1 MAGTFSCRLQVFYTA
16 EGTARFEC
24 YIMTFGVLAPFR
36 RLQLGMRTSRTS
48 SPPYHC
54 AVLGSCMLRTIV
66 AFYQGRREVG
76 RIALHVHTT
85 NEIAL
90 KFYLKHG
97 FQLVET
103 VPDYYRRLDPPT
115 AYLLRYQFAR

>member
-1 MAGTFSCRLQVFYTA
+1 
-16 EGTARFEC
+16 
-24 YIMTFGVLAPFR
+24 
-36 RLQLGMRTSRTS
+36 
-48 SPPYHC
+48 
-54 AVLGSCMLRTIV
+54 MLSNIIG
-66 AFYQGRREVG
+66 FYQGRREVG
-76 RIALHVHTT
+76 RISLHVHTT

-115 AYLLRYQFAR
+115 AYLLRYHFAR